1 MRGWIPV
8 LLVLAVVVMAEET
21 GEPASDFDTAIP
33 VTTIDEEYSYVAEQA
48 CPECGGAYAVAE
60 QSLVFD
66 DAGTPFDILH
76 AQCENCGAERDFFFD
91 VSGLPW
97 FSGEWDEE

>member
-21 GEPASDFDTAIP
+21 GEPASDYATAIP

-48 CPECGGAYAVAE
+48 CPECGGAYAVAS
-60 QSLVFD
+60 QSLNFD

-91 VSGLPW
+91 VSALPW

>member
-91 VSGLPW
+91 VSALPW